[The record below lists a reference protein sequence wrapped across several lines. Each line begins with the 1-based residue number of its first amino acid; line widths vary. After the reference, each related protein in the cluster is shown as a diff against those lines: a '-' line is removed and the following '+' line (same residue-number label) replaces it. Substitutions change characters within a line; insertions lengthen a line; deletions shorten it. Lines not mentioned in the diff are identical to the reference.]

1 MFFNYFR
8 TLHNQSIIK
17 GIDII
22 LYHTAKLDQ
31 NMDAPDSSPI
41 NSRNNNNNDNNNRLL
56 VSEIP
61 FYLSSSL
68 NHMASLTSPRR
79 SQICTLASVVQMAQT
94 CYSNL
99 SEESLFF

>member
-17 GIDII
+17 GVDII

-31 NMDAPDSSPI
+31 NMDAPYSSPI
-41 NSRNNNNNDNNNRLL
+41 SSHNNNDNNRLL

-68 NHMASLTSPRR
+68 NHMARLTSPRR